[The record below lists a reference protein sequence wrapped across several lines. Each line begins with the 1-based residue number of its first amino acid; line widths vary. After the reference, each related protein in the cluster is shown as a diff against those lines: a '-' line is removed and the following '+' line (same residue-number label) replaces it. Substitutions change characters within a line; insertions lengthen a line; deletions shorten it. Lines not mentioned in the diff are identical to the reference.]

1 MPMEVT
7 LTFFHRKSVPRS
19 FKQFVVP
26 SVDINFTLTYLNFTF
41 FVALSVVLFNLILQS
56 KIFPSTFEKS
66 RV

>member
-1 MPMEVT
+1 MPLEVT

-26 SVDINFTLTYLNFTF
+26 SGDIYLNFTF
-41 FVALSVVLFNLILQS
+41 FVALSVVLFNIILQS
-56 KIFPSTFEKS
+56 KIFPSTFENT

>member
-1 MPMEVT
+1 MPLEVT
-7 LTFFHRKSVPRS
+7 LMFFHRKSVPYS

-26 SVDINFTLTYLNFTF
+26 TGEIYVNFTF
-41 FVALSVVLFNLILQS
+41 FVALSVALFNIILQS

>member
-1 MPMEVT
+1 MPLEVT
-7 LTFFHRKSVPRS
+7 LTFFHRESVPRS

-26 SVDINFTLTYLNFTF
+26 SGDIYLNFTF
-41 FVALSVVLFNLILQS
+41 FVALSVVLFNIILQS